1 MPQWTPINIRITELE
16 NTIERLN
23 KKIADLSANTE
34 EKFNKPTTFAG
45 GIRGQAI
52 TSPIDFKTG
61 MSGTLGNGVI
71 FNDSE
76 LIFPPSNAVPPLPT
90 KGYNKH
96 SHTRY
101 SGGALIKGA
110 IEIVEYK
117 SGVITNY
124 HSQRFYNLTEEDI
137 EPIVNTK
144 GETVKKIG
152 LLDLSFNADTGT
164 WGCTANEIDVKK
176 CFFVQRDEN
185 GDIELDSKGQEKKSP
200 LYNTD
205 TTKTSILWDESGN
218 CWRLLAVYAE
228 GS

>member
-34 EKFNKPTTFAG
+34 EKFNKPTTFSG
-45 GIRGQAI
+45 GIRDQSAVF
-52 TSPIDFKTG
+52 PVDFKTG
-61 MSGTLGNGVI
+61 MAGTLGNGII

-76 LIFPPSNAVPPLPT
+76 LMIPRGDQVPSTPT

-200 LYNTD
+200 LWNSD
-205 TTKTSILWDESGN
+205 STKSSIVWDESGN
-218 CWRLLAVYAE
+218 CWRLYATYAD
-228 GS
+228 

>member
-1 MPQWTPINIRITELE
+1 MPQWTPINIKIIKLE
-16 NTIERLN
+16 NMIEALN

-34 EKFNKPTTFAG
+34 EKFNKPTTMSG
-45 GIRGQAI
+45 GIRNQA
-52 TSPIDFKTG
+52 SVFPVDFKTG
-61 MSGTLGNGVI
+61 MAGTLGNGII

-76 LIFPPSNAVPPLPT
+76 LMIPRGDQVPALPT

-124 HSQRFYNLTEEDI
+124 HSQRFYELTDEDI
-137 EPIVNTK
+137 EPIVNSN

-152 LLDLSFNADTGT
+152 LLDLIFNADTGT
-164 WGCTANEIDVKK
+164 WGCAANEIDVKK
-176 CFFVQRDEN
+176 CNFVERDFDGN
-185 GDIELDSKGQEKKSP
+185 IALDSKGHEKKSP
-200 LYNTD
+200 LYNED
-205 TTKTSILWDESGN
+205 QTKTSIVWDENGN
-218 CWRLLAVYAE
+218 CWRLYATYAD
-228 GS
+228 